1 MVRRQSKKQGTS
13 TPRSRGAY
21 GSKRGTPDK
30 QNAKTRNRMAQGRVQ
45 DSAAEVKAAQDRL
58 DRRIARER
66 HTPTMGAAA
75 GALYAEETRA
85 LLAPREAPE
94 PAPPPP
100 AKVRLQMP
108 ADRPWFGEPKPG
120 FTVWFAREQVRR
132 GYRVEHVIALTGVGM
147 QYLSDL
153 PLGEDGRILVEEEPE
168 PASRA
173 EARREQAE
181 LRKYAQMLVR
191 SWPDLSPE
199 QRARLRLLINQ
210 A

>member
-1 MVRRQSKKQGTS
+1 MCYLRGISSAHSLGEGSALVRRQSRRQGTS

-30 QNAKTRNRMAQGRVQ
+30 QNAKTRNRLAQGRVQ

-85 LLAPREAPE
+85 LLAPREAPK
-94 PAPPPP
+94 PAPAPP

-120 FTVWFAREQVRR
+120 LSVWAARAQLRE
-132 GYRVEHVIALTGVGM
+132 GYRIEHVIAVTGVGM
-147 QYLSDL
+147 QYLIDI
-153 PLGEDGRILVEEEPE
+153 PLDDEGRGY
-168 PASRA
+168 RA
-173 EARREQAE
+173 
-181 LRKYAQMLVR
+181 
-191 SWPDLSPE
+191 
-199 QRARLRLLINQ
+199 
-210 A
+210 